1 MVGSLIGPAIGLGS
15 SLFGASRADKSADQA
30 AAAAQYAAYQQ
41 QQGIKKGIKQSEPYY
56 QAGQN
61 YLSPYVTAGTEDTE
75 LLKDIQGL
83 NGPEAQ
89 QRALAMYRSSPS
101 SNILQDVLGET
112 ARRTAGEFSAG
123 GLYRSGAMGTELG
136 RRLSDLNLGN
146 YGNWQNLAVQGAQ
159 TGASAG
165 SVAGQLAHLRGKDIL
180 AARTGMGTAG
190 ASGTIGAAN
199 AQMAGTLAGN
209 NYLMNAAGRVAGTDF
224 SKFRF
229 PSFGTDWAGGS
240 GGAAP

>member
-1 MVGSLIGPAIGLGS
+1 MVGALIGPAIGLGS

-41 QQGIKKGIKQSEPYY
+41 QQGIKKGIKESTPFYE
-56 QAGQN
+56 AGQN
-61 YLSPYVTAGTEDTE
+61 YLSPYVTAGTENNE
-75 LLKDIQGL
+75 LLRDIQGL

-89 QRALAMYRSSPS
+89 QRALAMYESNPS
-101 SNILQDVLGET
+101 NVLLKNSLAEIARQTGGELG
-112 ARRTAGEFSAG
+112 AL
-123 GLYRSGAMGTELG
+123 GLAHSGARTTETWNRSAPTILE
-136 RRLSDLNLGN
+136 N
-146 YGNWQNLAVQGAQ
+146 YRNWQGLAQQGAQ

-165 SVAGQLAHLRGKDIL
+165 GVAAQLAQQRGQDIL
-180 AARTGMGTAG
+180 KARTGIGTAG

-224 SKFRF
+224 SKFKF